1 MDVPAGADAHPGRPG
16 TRSTAST
23 SAREASVGP
32 RELLALL
39 AEPDRL
45 KALSAVVLGAETL
58 PQVAE
63 RAGLEPKAA
72 ARALSRLVA
81 GGLLEGEGGKRY
93 RVRAD
98 VLRTAAIPPE
108 VGSPASGPGRA
119 GSEPVG
125 AGSPGGG
132 AYPSHERRGPG
143 PSTAPGSQEDAVL
156 RRFVHNGR
164 LLAMPAAYGK
174 RRVVLDHLAGLFEPG
189 RRYPEPEVNELLGRY
204 HPDYAML
211 RRYLVDDG
219 FLDRADEPAPSG
231 SRSVK
236 VYWRT
241 GGTVDT
247 SAPTSS

>member
-1 MDVPAGADAHPGRPG
+1 MD
-16 TRSTAST
+16 
-23 SAREASVGP
+23 ASVGP

-45 KALSAVVLGAETL
+45 RALAAVALGAGTL
-58 PQVAE
+58 AEVAE
-63 RAGLEPKAA
+63 RAGLEPRAA

-81 GGLLEGEGGKRY
+81 GGLLDGEAGKGY
-93 RVRAD
+93 RVRTEA
-98 VLRTAAIPPE
+98 LQAAAIPPAAE
-108 VGSPASGPGRA
+108 TDRD
-119 GSEPVG
+119 EG
-125 AGSPGGG
+125 AEGD
-132 AYPSHERRGPG
+132 E
-143 PSTAPGSQEDAVL
+143 VL

-164 LLAMPAAYGK
+164 LLAMPAAHGK
-174 RRVVLDHLAGLFEPG
+174 RQVVLDHLAGLFEPG

-211 RRYLVDDG
+211 RRHLVDDG
-219 FLDRADEPAPSG
+219 FLDRADEKAG
-231 SRSVK
+231 SRTVK

>member
-1 MDVPAGADAHPGRPG
+1 MDVLP
-16 TRSTAST
+16 
-23 SAREASVGP
+23 GP
-32 RELLALL
+32 RELVALL
-39 AEPDRL
+39 AEPGRL
-45 KALSAVVLGAETL
+45 KALAAVALGAETL
-58 PQVAE
+58 PEVAE

-81 GGLLEGEGGKRY
+81 GGLLEGEAGKGY
-93 RVRAD
+93 RVRAET
-98 VLRTAAIPPE
+98 LRAA
-108 VGSPASGPGRA
+108 AK
-119 GSEPVG
+119 
-125 AGSPGGG
+125 
-132 AYPSHERRGPG
+132 RGPD
-143 PSTAPGSQEDAVL
+143 PSTAPGSEEDAVL

-164 LLAMPAAYGK
+164 LLAMPAARAK
-174 RRVVLDHLAGLFEPG
+174 RLVVLDHLAGLFEPG

>member
-1 MDVPAGADAHPGRPG
+1 MDEFPR
-16 TRSTAST
+16 
-23 SAREASVGP
+23 P

-45 KALSAVVLGAETL
+45 RAVAAVTLGATTL
-58 PQVAE
+58 GEVAD
-63 RAGLEPKAA
+63 RAGLEPRAA

-81 GGLLEGEGGKRY
+81 GGLLDGEAGKGY
-93 RVRAD
+93 RVRTEA
-98 VLRTAAIPPE
+98 LQAAAIPP
-108 VGSPASGPGRA
+108 A
-119 GSEPVG
+119 GEAEPDEELG
-125 AGSPGGG
+125 D
-132 AYPSHERRGPG
+132 
-143 PSTAPGSQEDAVL
+143 QVL
-156 RRFVHNGR
+156 RRFISKGR
-164 LLAMPAAYGK
+164 LLAIPAARGK
-174 RRVVLDHLAGLFEPG
+174 RLVVLDHLAGLFEPG

-219 FLDRADEPAPSG
+219 FLARADEAGPG

-241 GGTVDT
+241 GGTVDL

>member
-1 MDVPAGADAHPGRPG
+1 MEHSP
-16 TRSTAST
+16 
-23 SAREASVGP
+23 GP

-45 KALSAVVLGAETL
+45 RALAAVALGAGTL
-58 PQVAE
+58 AEVAE

-81 GGLLEGEGGKRY
+81 GGLLDGEAGKGY
-93 RVRAD
+93 RVRAETLQAAARPPAAEAEPDEDPDGSPEGD
-98 VLRTAAIPPE
+98 VLRRYIH
-108 VGSPASGPGRA
+108 R
-119 GSEPVG
+119 
-125 AGSPGGG
+125 
-132 AYPSHERRGPG
+132 
-143 PSTAPGSQEDAVL
+143 
-156 RRFVHNGR
+156 GR
-164 LLAMPAAYGK
+164 LLSVPAARGK
-174 RRVVLDHLAGLFEPG
+174 RLVVLDHLAGLFEPG
-189 RRYPEPEVNELLGRY
+189 RRYPETEVNELLGRY

-231 SRSVK
+231 SHSVK

-247 SAPTSS
+247 SAPTAS